1 MKQYLSRR
9 SVRYHAP
16 VVVCLLAILIL
27 LLLPTG
33 FEGALVYQEAERCTA
48 RVLSVDDSAIIDTGL
63 VRSGEQRCQLEILDG
78 MFQSQTVSGVNM
90 LNGSLEQD
98 KVFQPG
104 DKALVVVSHD
114 GDTITNVTMSDHYRL
129 SWELVMAI
137 GFAIFLILFAG
148 PTGVRAIASFVLTV
162 LTLWK
167 VLVPLYLKGYNPI
180 WIGLAITLF
189 LTVLII
195 ALVYGFDRRC
205 WAAVSGSFL
214 GILVTCVLGVLF
226 TDLFQIHGAVMSY
239 SESLLYSGYQDLNL
253 TQIFMASIFIGAS
266 GAIMDLSVDITSA
279 VYEVVEKCPDLTW
292 WEATRSG
299 MNVGRAAMGTM
310 TTTLLFAY
318 SGGYVALLMVFMAQ
332 GTPVENILNYKYV
345 AAELIHTVIGSF
357 GLVTVAPFTALCAGV
372 FLTRREKK
380 EAAAEPQQQCP

>member
-1 MKQYLSRR
+1 MKRHLTPAAL
-9 SVRYHAP
+9 RYHAP
-16 VVVCLLAILIL
+16 VAVCLLAILAL

-48 RVLSVDDSAIIDTGL
+48 LVTETDDSSIIDTGL
-63 VRSGEQRCQLEILDG
+63 VRSGEQRCTLELLDG
-78 MFQSQTVSGVNM
+78 AFAGQTVTGINM

-98 KVFQPG
+98 KLFTPG

-129 SWELVMAI
+129 GWEAVLAAL
-137 GFAIFLILFAG
+137 FALFLILFAG
-148 PTGVRAIASFVLTV
+148 RTGVRAIASFVLTV

-167 VLVPLYLKGYNPI
+167 VMVPLYLKGYNPI
-180 WIGLAITLF
+180 WVGLILTLF

-205 WAAVSGSFL
+205 AAAVSGSCL
-214 GILVTCVLGVLF
+214 GILVTCVLGILF

-239 SESLLYSGYQDLNL
+239 SESLLYAGYQHLNL

-266 GAIMDLSVDITSA
+266 GAVMDLSVDICSA
-279 VYEVVEKCPDLTW
+279 VHEVVEKRPDISR
-292 WEATRSG
+292 WEAARSG

-310 TTTLLFAY
+310 TTTLLLAY

-332 GTPVENILNYKYV
+332 GTPIDNILNYKYV
-345 AAELIHTVIGSF
+345 ASEIIHTVVGSF
-357 GLVTVAPFTALCAGV
+357 GLVTVAPFTALTSG
-372 FLTRREKK
+372 FLLAKGKQTVPLNAK
-380 EAAAEPQQQCP
+380 EAAE